1 MRLWWESSRHLLVE
15 ADPEAPP
22 ALSPHGRTWP
32 ARRPLPQ
39 QPQGRDGRVLHSHLL
54 PSRPCSQVV
63 PREVDRCAC
72 SQETLTV
79 ICCGKQLELQ
89 CPDHSP
95 QLPPLEGSGKWA
107 WARPVKHSQA
117 SGVQVCDHKPNE
129 GAQGS
134 PCFSVTD

>member
-22 ALSPHGRTWP
+22 ALSPHGLTWP

-39 QPQGRDGRVLHSHLL
+39 QPQGQDGHVLHSHLL

-72 SQETLTV
+72 NQETLSHRDLLWETT
-79 ICCGKQLELQ
+79 GTAM
-89 CPDHSP
+89 PR
-95 QLPPLEGSGKWA
+95 PLSTA
-107 WARPVKHSQA
+107 TPS
-117 SGVQVCDHKPNE
+117 E
-129 GAQGS
+129 GARKMG
-134 PCFSVTD
+134 TGKAH